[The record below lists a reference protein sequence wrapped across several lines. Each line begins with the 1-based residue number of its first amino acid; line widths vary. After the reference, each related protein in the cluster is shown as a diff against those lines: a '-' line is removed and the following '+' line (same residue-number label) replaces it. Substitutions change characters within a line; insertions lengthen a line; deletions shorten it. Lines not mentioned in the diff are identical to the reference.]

1 MKVLGVKVAHDPDE
15 EATAMRNKLAG
26 IAEMAEKVIKLK
38 NAQVELILLRYL
50 FLSYIVYFL
59 RNNVP
64 AVIKPELLVFDGRM
78 DDIFQRWVRSETMTQ
93 QTRDRAHL
101 PLRMGGL
108 GLRSSA
114 KVVLPAFAAA
124 VEAYHAGS
132 GPEYLKQNREAIL
145 ERLKASRERG
155 EQYATDVLRVESEI
169 LVPARTE
176 LEHKEQ
182 ARRSPSALPDVG
194 PPTRR
199 TSKNDGTPSIS
210 QSMLLRRDDLMMFK
224 QLWEQAD
231 VYTRATFLAADADGA
246 FSCFRAL
253 PTERGLRV
261 PDALFRE
268 YVRQYMGISLVA
280 VPVHCKCAA
289 RVLLTPNNPASY
301 VHLASCKAMGGVTMR
316 HDHALGFLA
325 TIGKSI
331 PGIVTRVEQ
340 KEVLKSSRLDAIFTS
355 DKWPTGLILDT
366 TIAHYQVDSVVS
378 ESAKKSLVAAKRA
391 ESHKNS
397 KYKKKAESEGYQFQP
412 MVWETSGAMSRSTN
426 LFLRKL
432 AAENDMIEPYV
443 PVNWAAPTRFQYW
456 SQRISVIIARGT
468 ALAARNLYRQ
478 CLR

>member
-1 MKVLGVKVAHDPDE
+1 
-15 EATAMRNKLAG
+15 
-26 IAEMAEKVIKLK
+26 
-38 NAQVELILLRYL
+38 
-50 FLSYIVYFL
+50 
-59 RNNVP
+59 
-64 AVIKPELLVFDGRM
+64 
-78 DDIFQRWVRSETMTQ
+78 
-93 QTRDRAHL
+93 
-101 PLRMGGL
+101 
-108 GLRSSA
+108 
-114 KVVLPAFAAA
+114 
-124 VEAYHAGS
+124 
-132 GPEYLKQNREAIL
+132 
-145 ERLKASRERG
+145 
-155 EQYATDVLRVESEI
+155 
-169 LVPARTE
+169 
-176 LEHKEQ
+176 
-182 ARRSPSALPDVG
+182 
-194 PPTRR
+194 
-199 TSKNDGTPSIS
+199 
-210 QSMLLRRDDLMMFK
+210 
-224 QLWEQAD
+224 
-231 VYTRATFLAADADGA
+231 
-246 FSCFRAL
+246 
-253 PTERGLRV
+253 
-261 PDALFRE
+261 
-268 YVRQYMGISLVA
+268 
-280 VPVHCKCAA
+280 
-289 RVLLTPNNPASY
+289 
-301 VHLASCKAMGGVTMR
+301 MR